1 MLTIFNF
8 LMISMIYIDYKRYKT
23 VFTPFVLISSVYLI
37 LIDLNNLIIH
47 DLYGFN
53 LVTATSLMRLLILFI
68 LIFIVSFLF
77 SIFYCYIKKSKAY
90 KIEDS
95 ISFKTVSIVFIV
107 GFLAYSISLL
117 KDISAYGF
125 GNIKGKESG
134 LLAHLAELTFLFLP
148 LLIKKARG
156 GVNRFLAYLAT
167 IIVFVFAFMYGGKY
181 TILLNLLYLIISLNL
196 NKDIKFKKIIK
207 ISILFILFGVIVF
220 CVIYG
225 FLPSITNKQAGGLY
239 DNLAFAI
246 RHFFYYLL
254 SPIIANNYTL
264 THTLDGGTNILFA
277 VIINCF
283 KALVGDGNYVLS
295 IFEPKFPY
303 APGANTNVSGL
314 LGETVYCL
322 GGFNALLYLL
332 GLFIVIYIIYSL
344 FMLRGYYK
352 LTISYL
358 FAVLLF
364 SFFANF
370 FTLSGVVLPLGF
382 LFLVESY
389 LQGFRRSKYAKKTS
403 VNYSK
408 LERRR

>member
-148 LLIKKARG
+148 R
-156 GVNRFLAYLAT
+156 
-167 IIVFVFAFMYGGKY
+167 
-181 TILLNLLYLIISLNL
+181 
-196 NKDIKFKKIIK
+196 
-207 ISILFILFGVIVF
+207 VI
-220 CVIYG
+220 
-225 FLPSITNKQAGGLY
+225 P
-239 DNLAFAI
+239 
-246 RHFFYYLL
+246 
-254 SPIIANNYTL
+254 
-264 THTLDGGTNILFA
+264 
-277 VIINCF
+277 
-283 KALVGDGNYVLS
+283 
-295 IFEPKFPY
+295 
-303 APGANTNVSGL
+303 
-314 LGETVYCL
+314 
-322 GGFNALLYLL
+322 
-332 GLFIVIYIIYSL
+332 
-344 FMLRGYYK
+344 
-352 LTISYL
+352 
-358 FAVLLF
+358 
-364 SFFANF
+364 
-370 FTLSGVVLPLGF
+370 
-382 LFLVESY
+382 
-389 LQGFRRSKYAKKTS
+389 
-403 VNYSK
+403 
-408 LERRR
+408 